1 MDFLQ
6 NSLLSK
12 CLHFLV
18 IEFFH
23 LFHFRDFCRSC
34 MWNTNLHMHWEPET
48 DFMQSLDNM
57 ILDSELVN

>member
-1 MDFLQ
+1 MDFPQ

-18 IEFFH
+18 IEFFRLSH
-23 LFHFRDFCRSC
+23 SDGSC